1 MSRPANPRVRESLL
15 DAGEQLIHQRGYNGV
30 GVKEIVDTAGV
41 PKGSFYSYFDSKE
54 ALVVEVVQRYWDA
67 VEARH
72 GALLEDEAT
81 PPLER
86 IRTFFAA
93 MADDHERRRFT
104 QGCLLGDMALE
115 LSNSSPAA
123 RTTLTGLFARWE
135 ARIAATLALAQE
147 RGDLARDRDV
157 HELAAAVLE
166 AWEGAAMRGK
176 VQRDRTPYERFARI
190 TLTRLLGDID

>member
-1 MSRPANPRVRESLL
+1 MPRPANPRVRESLL
-15 DAGEQLIHQRGYNGV
+15 DAGERLIHEHGYNGV

-72 GALLEDEAT
+72 GALLEDEAAA
-81 PPLER
+81 PLER
-86 IRTFFAA
+86 IRMFFAA
-93 MADDHERRRFT
+93 MADDHELRQFAR
-104 QGCLLGDMALE
+104 GCLLGSMALE
-115 LSNSSPAA
+115 LSNSSPAT

-190 TLTRLLGDID
+190 TLTRLLGDAG

>member
-1 MSRPANPRVRESLL
+1 MPRPANPRVRESLL
-15 DAGEQLIHQRGYNGV
+15 DAGERLIHERGYNGV

-72 GALLEDEAT
+72 GALLEDEAA

-93 MADDHERRRFT
+93 MADDHELRKFT
-104 QGCLLGDMALE
+104 LGCLLGGMALE
-115 LSNSSPAA
+115 LSNSSIRHAHDADRPLRPLGGRGSPRRLRWHRSGVTLPATA
-123 RTTLTGLFARWE
+123 TSTSWRRRCWRPGRAPRC
-135 ARIAATLALAQE
+135 AGRSRGIAALRALRA
-147 RGDLARDRDV
+147 G
-157 HELAAAVLE
+157 HAAA
-166 AWEGAAMRGK
+166 APR
-176 VQRDRTPYERFARI
+176 RI
-190 TLTRLLGDID
+190 G

>member
-1 MSRPANPRVRESLL
+1 MPRPANPRVRESLL
-15 DAGEQLIHQRGYNGV
+15 DAGERLIHEHGYNGV

-93 MADDHERRRFT
+93 MADDHELRRFT

-147 RGDLARDRDV
+147 RGDLARGRDV
-157 HELAAAVLE
+157 HELAATVLE